1 MDEVFIDFYPD
12 QKSVRVEKGSNL
24 LKAAHAAGAHINAS
38 CGGAGTCGQCKVI
51 IEKGEYESKRSEKL
65 TEEEWAQGKRLAC
78 QTVVLSD
85 LVVKIPPES
94 RLDRTVLKRKEK
106 DKETEKGFGLTA
118 LKIDIEEAFDISPV
132 VTKRYLE
139 LTPPSIESNMGD
151 LTRIIMAFKKQF
163 DYKYIDVDF
172 KSLFNVSEVL
182 RKSNWKVTVLLLEK
196 TGSVPKIIGV
206 EEGDT
211 TDKFYGIA
219 VDIGTTTLYAQ
230 LLDLKNKTVL
240 AEASDYNPQISYGE
254 DVITRILYAIK
265 PGGLQRLQETVIK
278 SINNLIAE
286 IVKEAAID
294 KNFISLL
301 VTAGNTTMTQLL
313 LGLNP
318 KSIREHPYVPTV
330 NFYPFIRA
338 CNLGFDLPSHVY
350 LYPMPVIASYVGG
363 DIVAGVMASSIHL
376 SQELVLF
383 IDVGTN
389 GEIVLGNS
397 DWMVT
402 ASCSAGPAFE
412 GGGVKYGMRATRG
425 AIENVEINKDTYE
438 PTIYTIGNTK
448 PKGIC
453 GSGMIIL
460 IAELFTKG
468 IITPDGKF
476 VKTLNTKRVREGE
489 NGYEY
494 VLAWKDETQIGVD
507 LVITEVDI
515 DNIVRTKGAIYAG
528 CSVLLKSVG
537 LDFTNIEKFIIA
549 GGFGSFINVE
559 KAITIGL
566 LPDIPQ
572 ERFMYVGNSSLAG
585 ARLASFSKEKL
596 NEAERCA
603 NMMTNIELSNYPSFM
618 EEYVAALFL
627 PHTNLNNFP
636 YVMEKIKENI

>member
-1 MDEVFIDFYPD
+1 MEELIIDFYPD
-12 QKSVRVEKGSNL
+12 QKSARIERGGNV

-38 CGGAGTCGQCKVI
+38 CGGAGTCGQCKI
-51 IEKGEYESKRSEKL
+51 FIEKGEYESKQSDKL
-65 TEEEWAQGKRLAC
+65 TEEEWQQGKRLAC
-78 QTVVLSD
+78 QTIAISD

-94 RLDRTVLKRKEK
+94 RLDRSVLKRKEK
-106 DKETEKGFGLTA
+106 GREQDRAFGLTA
-118 LKIDIEEAFDISPV
+118 LKISIEEAFETEPV
-132 VTKRYLE
+132 VTKRHVE
-139 LTPPSIESNMGD
+139 LTPPSIENNMGD
-151 LTRIIMAFKKQF
+151 LTRVIMALKRQY
-163 DYKYIDVDF
+163 DYEKLDVDF
-172 KSLFNVSEVL
+172 KCLKKLSDTL
-182 RKSNWKVTVLLLEK
+182 RRANWSVTVLVLEK
-196 TGSVPKIIGV
+196 EGLTPKIIGV

-211 TDKFYGIA
+211 TDKFFGIA
-219 VDIGTTTLYAQ
+219 VDVGTTTLYVQ

-265 PGGLQRLQETVIK
+265 SSGLERLQEAVIK
-278 SINNLIAE
+278 SLNNLINE
-286 IVKEAAID
+286 VISESKID
-294 KNFISLL
+294 RNYIALL
-301 VTAGNTTMTQLL
+301 ITAGNTTMTQLL
-313 LGLNP
+313 LGINP
-318 KSIREHPYVPTV
+318 KYIREHPYVPSI

-338 CNLGFDLPSHVY
+338 YNLGFDLPTHVY
-350 LYPMPVIASYVGG
+350 LYTMPVIASYVGG
-363 DIVAGVMASSIHL
+363 DIVSGVMACSVHQ
-376 SQELVLF
+376 SQDLILF

-412 GGGVKYGMRATRG
+412 GGGVKYGMRATKG
-425 AIENVEINKDTYE
+425 AIENVEIDPLTYE
-438 PTIYTIGNTK
+438 PFIYTIGNLK

-460 IAELFTKG
+460 LAELFTKG
-468 IITPDGKF
+468 LITPDGKF
-476 VKTLNTKRVREGE
+476 IKTLDTKRVREGE
-489 NGYEY
+489 NGFEY
-494 VLAWKDETQIGVD
+494 VLAWKEETQIGVD

-515 DNIVRTKGAIYAG
+515 DNIIRTKGAIYAG

-537 LDFTNIEKFIIA
+537 LDFSNIEKFIIA

-585 ARLASFSKEKL
+585 ARLAVFSKEKL
-596 NEAERCA
+596 IEAERCA

-627 PHTNLNNFP
+627 PHTDLNKFP
-636 YVMEKIKENI
+636 YVMEQIKGKS

>member
-1 MDEVFIDFYPD
+1 MEEVFIDFYPD
-12 QKSVRVEKGSNL
+12 QKSVRLEKGSNL

-85 LVVKIPPES
+85 IVVKIPPES

-118 LKIDIEEAFDISPV
+118 LKIDIEEAFDITPV

-139 LTPPSIESNMGD
+139 LIPPSIENNMGD
-151 LTRIIMAFKKQF
+151 LTRIIMALKKQF
-163 DYKYIDVDF
+163 DYDNIDVDF

-196 TGSVPKIIGV
+196 TDSVPKIIGV

-265 PGGLQRLQETVIK
+265 PGGLQRLQEAVIK
-278 SINNLIAE
+278 SINNLILE

-318 KSIREHPYVPTV
+318 KNIREHPYVPTV

-350 LYPMPVIASYVGG
+350 LYTMPVIASYVGG

-425 AIENVEINKDTYE
+425 AIENVEINKETYE
-438 PTIYTIGNTK
+438 PTIYTIGNAK

-460 IAELFTKG
+460 LAELFTKG

-476 VKTLNTKRVREGE
+476 VKTLSTKRVREGE

-627 PHTNLNNFP
+627 PHTDLNKFP
-636 YVMEKIKENI
+636 FVMEKIKENI

>member
-1 MDEVFIDFYPD
+1 MEEIVIDFYPD
-12 QKSVRVEKGSNL
+12 QKSTKVERGSDI
-24 LKAAHAAGAHINAS
+24 LKAAHKAGAHINAS
-38 CGGAGTCGQCKVI
+38 CGGTGACGQCKI
-51 IEKGEYESKRSEKL
+51 FIEKGEYESKRSEKL
-65 TEEEWAQGKRLAC
+65 TEEEWQQGKRLAC
-78 QTVVLSD
+78 QTIALSD

-94 RLDRTVLKRKEK
+94 RLDRSVLKRKEK
-106 DKETEKGFGLTA
+106 DEKKGFGLSA
-118 LKIDIEEAFDISPV
+118 LKITVQDAFDTEPV
-132 VTKRYLE
+132 VTKRYVE
-139 LTPPSIESNMGD
+139 LTPPSIENNMGD
-151 LTRIIMAFKKQF
+151 LTRLIMELKKR
-163 DYKYIDVDF
+163 YEYNNIDVDF
-172 KSLFNVSEVL
+172 KSLKRLSETL
-182 RKSNWKVTVLLLEK
+182 RKAYWKVTALILEK
-196 TGSVPKIIGV
+196 TGYIPKIIGI

-219 VDIGTTTLYAQ
+219 VDVGTTTLYVQ
-230 LLDLKNKTVL
+230 LIDIKNKEVL

-265 PGGLQRLQETVIK
+265 PSGLDRLQEAVIK
-278 SINNLIAE
+278 TLNNLINE
-286 IVKEAAID
+286 VINEAKID
-294 KNFISLL
+294 KAHVALI
-301 VTAGNTTMTQLL
+301 VTAGNTTMTQLM
-313 LGLNP
+313 LGINP
-318 KSIREHPYVPTV
+318 KYVREHPYVPSV

-350 LYPMPVIASYVGG
+350 LYTMPVIASYVGG
-363 DIVAGVMASSIHL
+363 DIVSGVMACSIHQN
-376 SQELVLF
+376 QELVLF

-425 AIENVEINKDTYE
+425 AIENVEIDRDSFE
-438 PTIYTIGNTK
+438 PTIYTIGNLK

-460 IAELFTKG
+460 LAELFTKG
-468 IITPDGKF
+468 LITPDGKF
-476 VKTLNTKRVREGE
+476 VKTLDTKRIREGE

-494 VLAWKDETQIGVD
+494 VLAWKEETQIGVD

-515 DNIVRTKGAIYAG
+515 DNIIRTKGAIYAG

-537 LDFTNIEKFIIA
+537 LDFSNIEKFIIA

-559 KAITIGL
+559 KAIIIGL
-566 LPDIPQ
+566 LPDIPHD
-572 ERFMYVGNSSLAG
+572 RFMYVGNSSLAG
-585 ARLASFSKEKL
+585 ARLAAFSKEKL
-596 NEAERCA
+596 LEAERCA

-627 PHTNLNNFP
+627 PHTDLNKFP
-636 YVMEKIKENI
+636 YVMEQLKENS